1 MSERE
6 IIKELRLLNRNLEK
20 LLQYLMPQA
29 DPSVLDRFRAFRAET
44 LSGRLTLR
52 GISSVDP
59 IRLHELKGI
68 DRVIERA
75 KRNTEMFL
83 KGLPFNDMLIY
94 GPRGTGKSS
103 VIKAL
108 FNEYSD
114 RGLRIVEMSQETMLH
129 LDELIELLRGRKEK
143 YILFCDDLS
152 FESPDRNYLSL
163 KGLLEGTLAVRPHNV
178 AVYATSNRRHLIME
192 RVSDNL
198 PAEENGELH
207 PSDSLEEKVSLSDRF
222 GLRLYTGHFGMETYL
237 EIVESYVRQRG
248 LRIDNTIL
256 KQKALQWAQ
265 EHGSFS
271 GRTARQFVDILEGEL
286 SL

>member
-1 MSERE
+1 MSERD
-6 IIKELRLLNRNLEK
+6 IIKELRILNRNLER
-20 LLQYLMPQA
+20 LLKHLVPQI
-29 DPSVLDRFRAFRAET
+29 DPSVLDRFRAFKAESI
-44 LSGRLTLR
+44 SGRLILR
-52 GISSVDP
+52 GISYVDP

-75 KRNTEMFL
+75 KKNTEMFL

-114 RGLRIVEMSQETMLH
+114 KGLRIVEMSQEAMLC
-129 LDELIELLRGRKEK
+129 LDELIELVRDRKEK

-152 FESPDRNYLSL
+152 FERPDRQYLSL
-163 KGLLEGTLAVRPHNV
+163 KGLLEGALVARPHNL
-178 AVYATSNRRHLIME
+178 AVYATSNRRHLIVE

-198 PAEENGELH
+198 PVEDNGELH
-207 PSDSLEEKVSLSDRF
+207 PSDSLEERVSLSDRF

-237 EIVESYVRQRG
+237 EIVENYVVQRG
-248 LRIDNTIL
+248 LKIDSNTL
-256 KQKALQWAQ
+256 RQRAFQWAQ

-271 GRTARQFVDILEGEL
+271 GRTARQFVDALEGEL